1 MAMHLLSLALLAA
14 PALAAYVPQ
23 PSKGCASS
31 DLPAVSPGDEPTQ
44 QTITISD
51 STQAQ
56 GSIDRTYYIQLPAQ
70 YNSSEPAMLIW
81 DLHGYYDTAAG
92 QIKENRLAEYLRT
105 SGTNAV
111 FVAPEGSNDGGAS
124 ESWNV
129 DGNGLNTD
137 AGPMGEVCETDRSFW
152 SAYKCYDSCS
162 ASSHGC
168 DKTKG
173 CNSAS
178 CMDDKGFLTQLL
190 DHVQASFC
198 VDVKHNHYTAIST
211 GSLMAM
217 SLVTAIP
224 ERVSSMVPVA
234 GGRFLGFNTKPETKS
249 PVAYMDIH
257 GFQDNTVPANV
268 SNGFH
273 PKKQRAKGHCD
284 EDASGYCAGPDGSA
298 VSNDGFFY
306 TPVPNI
312 TLTWAENNDCDFSGN
327 APYATSFDGAD
338 AKWQFSCNAPHG
350 SCGGADVVQCT
361 GAWDHTWA
369 FCPYNEYPCANTD
382 YAQLAVEFMA
392 AHPKLA

>member
-1 MAMHLLSLALLAA
+1 
-14 PALAAYVPQ
+14 
-23 PSKGCASS
+23 
-31 DLPAVSPGDEPTQ
+31 
-44 QTITISD
+44 
-51 STQAQ
+51 
-56 GSIDRTYYIQLPAQ
+56 
-70 YNSSEPAMLIW
+70 
-81 DLHGYYDTAAG
+81 
-92 QIKENRLAEYLRT
+92 
-105 SGTNAV
+105 
-111 FVAPEGSNDGGAS
+111 
-124 ESWNV
+124 
-129 DGNGLNTD
+129 
-137 AGPMGEVCETDRSFW
+137 
-152 SAYKCYDSCS
+152 
-162 ASSHGC
+162 
-168 DKTKG
+168 
-173 CNSAS
+173 
-178 CMDDKGFLTQLL
+178 MDDKGFLTQLL
-190 DHVQASFC
+190 DHLQDTYC
-198 VDVKHNHYTAIST
+198 LDVRHNHYTSIST
-211 GSLMAM
+211 GSLMVM
-217 SLVTAIP
+217 SLVKAIP
-224 ERVSSMVPVA
+224 DRVASMVPVA
-234 GGRFLGFNTKPETKS
+234 GSHFLGFNKNPETKS

-257 GFQDNTVPANV
+257 GVQDNTVPANV
-268 SNGFH
+268 TNGFH